1 MDSWNWNYRGIQKF
15 KEHILIPF
23 IYKLYTAR
31 IRQTSQCEE
40 TVLMTLPSLK
50 ISATVQG
57 SSGLFSSL
65 AKRSGIPM
73 TNLKFVNLLE

>member
-31 IRQTSQCEE
+31 VRQTSQCEE

-50 ISATVQG
+50 ILATVQG
-57 SSGLFSSL
+57 LFSLL